1 MIMKKILLV
10 LILSIVN
17 NSISFAQCAMC
28 RASVGSNLSEGKG
41 VIGASINDGIL
52 YLLSVPYI
60 VVAAGIYFWYRS
72 AMKNKMVSRL

>member
-1 MIMKKILLV
+1 MKKILLV
-10 LILSIVN
+10 AILSILNVT
-17 NSISFAQCAMC
+17 ISVAQCAMC

-60 VVAAGIYFWYRS
+60 VVGAGIYLWYRS
-72 AMKNKMVSRL
+72 AKKNMMAHR

>member
-1 MIMKKILLV
+1 MKKIILV
-10 LILSIVN
+10 TIFSIFNISLSI
-17 NSISFAQCAMC
+17 AQCAMC

-60 VVAAGIYFWYRS
+60 VVGAGIYLWYRS
-72 AMKNKMVSRL
+72 AMKNRMAQQA